1 LESRRFAG
9 RLDPIAIGAVAVSL
23 AFALAAAPPAAGSD
37 SSADRYDLA
46 NGCYTLHSLEAGS
59 YVVKS
64 GDGYALGDR
73 GAAEPFFFEPPEL
86 GRYLLYDRNRE
97 FLSDDLGA
105 APEPSAATEWVV
117 EEQGDAFT
125 VTSVT
130 QDKPLA
136 ASVDGRLGLGGPGP
150 AAAYEFVEAD
160 GCAAYPEVD
169 LNAAGEPTTGSP
181 AFGETSGLVDAH
193 MHMMAFE
200 FLGGAVHC
208 GRPWHR
214 YGAPYALRDCP
225 DHYPNGGGAVL
236 ENALSGGSRP
246 THDPVGWPTFKSWPA
261 HDSLTHEQS
270 YYRWL
275 ERAWMGGLRVFVNLM
290 VDNTA
295 LCKVYPLKADRPN
308 PCNEMETV
316 RLEIRRIYEL
326 QNYIDAQEG
335 GPGEG
340 WFRIVTN
347 PHQARRVIND
357 GKLAVVLGIEVSQL
371 FDCNVQNGVPTCNRE
386 QIDRQLA
393 EVHDA
398 GIRQMELVNK
408 FDNALSGVAGDGGAI
423 GPVVNAAN
431 RSETGSF
438 WQMQTCDPNSPE
450 GAHDHAQLTNT
461 GDVPAQDAIFGAGLG
476 AFGVP
481 PGAAPIYPEPPHCNQ
496 AGLTALGEY
505 LLRQMIR
512 RGMIFDPDH
521 MSVLARNQALAFMR
535 SKDYG
540 GLVSS
545 HSWSTPDSFP
555 EIYEAGGFIAPYA
568 GGSEGFVHA
577 WQDTK
582 PLRDPRYY
590 FGFGYGADANGF
602 GAQGGPRDPSLA
614 PPVSYPF
621 RSFDGSVELDRQRS
635 GERVFDV
642 NTDGVAHY
650 GLYPDWIQDLR
661 MLAGDAIVRDMG
673 RGAEAYLQMWERA
686 TGVPGPDCRSTHA
699 RFTGG
704 GLGELRLGDRPQDVL
719 ERAGQPERRTR
730 VWRWCVDGRKNRDA
744 RVAAVFSPGG
754 KVRLVATTARSHRA
768 LGVTVGD
775 DVGELGR
782 RAERSGGLHIGELG
796 RSSVVFGE
804 RGGKVD
810 FIAVADRKLAD
821 RKLQRYLK
829 LAGV

>member
-1 LESRRFAG
+1 LGIRRFAG
-9 RLDPIAIGAVAVSL
+9 RRDPIAVGAVGIALLASL
-23 AFALAAAPPAAGSD
+23 PFAAPAAAGSD
-37 SSADRYDLA
+37 LGERYDLA
-46 NGCYTLHSLEAGS
+46 NGCYTLQAAGS
-59 YVVKS
+59 GQYLVKT
-64 GDGYALGDR
+64 GDAYELG
-73 GAAEPFFFEPPEL
+73 AASQAEPFFMEPPEL
-86 GRYLLYDRNRE
+86 GRYLLYDRDRE
-97 FLSDDLGA
+97 FVGDDLTA
-105 APEPSAATEWVV
+105 AAEPSTATEWEAEAAGKV
-117 EEQGDAFT
+117 FT
-125 VTSVT
+125 FT
-130 QDKPLA
+130 A
-136 ASVDGRLGLGGPGP
+136 ASNGRVLSRFEV
-150 AAAYEFVEAD
+150 AKAE
-160 GCAAYPEVD
+160 GCSAYPEVEV
-169 LNAAGEPTTGSP
+169 NAVGEPTTGSP
-181 AFGETSGLVDAH
+181 SYGETSGLVDAH

-200 FLGGAVHC
+200 FLGGAAHC
-208 GRPWHR
+208 GKPWHR

-236 ENALSGGSRP
+236 ENALSGGSRT
-246 THDPVGWPTFKSWPA
+246 THDPVGWPTFKDWPA
-261 HDSLTHEQS
+261 YNSLTHEQS

-275 ERAWMGGLRVFVNLM
+275 ERAWMSGLRVFVNLM

-295 LCKVYPLKADRPN
+295 LCKVYPLKANRPN

-347 PHQARRVIND
+347 PHQARKVIND

-371 FDCNVQNGVPTCNRE
+371 FDCNVQNGVPLCNRD

-393 EVHDA
+393 EMHDA

-423 GPVVNAAN
+423 GPVVNSAN

-438 WQMQTCDPNSPE
+438 WRMQTCDPNSPE
-450 GAHDHAQLTNT
+450 GAHDHAQITNA

-476 AFGVP
+476 AFGIP
-481 PGAAPIYPEPPHCNQ
+481 SGTAPVYPAPPHCNE
-496 AGLTALGEY
+496 AGLTDLGEHV
-505 LLRQMIR
+505 LRQMVK

-568 GGSEGFVHA
+568 GGSAGFVHT

-582 PLRDPRYY
+582 PLRDKDYY

-602 GAQGGPRDPSLA
+602 GTQGGPRDPLLA
-614 PPVSYPF
+614 PPVAYPF

-635 GERVFDV
+635 GERVFDI

-650 GLYPDWIQDLR
+650 GLYADWIQDLR
-661 MLAGDAIVRDMG
+661 MLAGEAILRDMG

-686 TGVPGPDCRSTHA
+686 EGIEGPDCRSTHA
-699 RFTGG
+699 RFTGR
-704 GLGELRLGDRPQDVL
+704 GLGDVRLGDKPTKVL
-719 ERAGQPERRTR
+719 ERAGQPDRRTQ
-730 VWRWCVDGRKNRDA
+730 VWKWCVDGRKNRDA
-744 RVAAVFSPGG
+744 VESAVFTSGG
-754 KVRLVATTARSHRA
+754 KVALVATTARSHKA

-775 DVGELGR
+775 DVDELGK
-782 RAERSGGLHIGELG
+782 RAENAAGGLYVGQLG
-796 RSSVVFGE
+796 RSKLVFVK

-810 FIAVADRKLAD
+810 GIAVAARGVSGGQLEK
-821 RKLQRYLK
+821 YLR
-829 LAGV
+829 LAGLG